1 MKLEIL
7 NGSLIGVAEYL
18 PKLQLK
24 GRGNRARQRLLKAVT
39 EKLKIYFSDIED
51 LKLDETDSEE
61 EKEKKFVE
69 LNEENCVIDM
79 TEYAGFMVTLSNL
92 MQDYDYVISTEK
104 NNGMPSDSVIHDYI
118 IDVLEEAIEKDRE
131 KQLEEN
137 NVIQFEGEEVNG
149 NQ

>member
-104 NNGMPSDSVIHDYI
+104 NNGMPSDSIIHDYI
-118 IDVLEEAIEKDRE
+118 IDVLE
-131 KQLEEN
+131 
-137 NVIQFEGEEVNG
+137 
-149 NQ
+149 

>member
-104 NNGMPSDSVIHDYI
+104 NNGMPSDSIIHDYI

-137 NVIQFEGEEVNG
+137 NVIQFEREEVNG

>member
-104 NNGMPSDSVIHDYI
+104 NNGMPSDSIIHDYI

-131 KQLEEN
+131 KQLGEN

-149 NQ
+149 NP

>member
-104 NNGMPSDSVIHDYI
+104 NNGMPSDSIIHDYI

>member
-104 NNGMPSDSVIHDYI
+104 NNGMPSDSIIHDYI

-149 NQ
+149 NP